1 MLRIRKA
8 LIDDVKGINEVYN
21 EAILKTNAT
30 FDTKEKKL
38 DEQMVWFENHG
49 PKNPIIVAENDGL
62 ILGWAALSKYDK
74 KCAYSNTAEISLYVK
89 QEFQGQG
96 IGKKLMNRIIKMGKK
111 AGIHS
116 IVARITAGN
125 NISIDLHKS
134 VGFEIIGVMREI
146 GYKFDNW
153 LDVYFMQKIYNK

>member
-1 MLRIRKA
+1 MLEIRKA
-8 LIDDVKGINEVYN
+8 VIEDIAGITKVYN

-38 DEQMVWFENHG
+38 DEQILWFKRHG
-49 PKNPIIVAENDGL
+49 PKNPIIVAEKDGL

-74 KCAYSNTAEISLYVK
+74 KCAYINTVEISLYIK
-89 QEFQGQG
+89 QQFQGQG
-96 IGKKLMNRIIKMGKK
+96 IGKKLMNEIIQQGEK

-134 VGFEIIGVMREI
+134 VGFEIVGVMREI
-146 GYKFDNW
+146 GYKFNEW
-153 LDVYFMQKIYNK
+153 LDVCFMQKIYNK